1 MSANPWVRPSEP
13 LVIAHRGHSIALP
26 ENTMAA
32 YERAVELGTDMIE
45 ADVNI
50 TRDGRLVMIHD
61 WTLDRTTSGAGPVH
75 DATLDEVKRLD
86 AGAWFGEGHAGSR
99 VPTTES
105 LLRFAAEAGIL
116 MCFEV
121 KGADADEADRIAVDL
136 VDLFVLHNA
145 LGWAFMSSYHH
156 RAMAVARARVPE
168 LMLAP
173 ERLPDDV
180 PADPVEASGQASAL
194 GAPVLQNHWR
204 FATEALVRQ
213 THVDGIGLWTWP
225 TTEPEGIELS
235 LDLGVD
241 GVMGDDVTAMVE
253 AVRRRAAAA
262 S

>member
-1 MSANPWVRPSEP
+1 VPENPWIRPADP
-13 LVIAHRGHSIALP
+13 LVIAHRGHSIAVP

-32 YERAVELGTDMIE
+32 YRRAVELGTDMIE

-50 TRDGRLVMIHD
+50 TRDGQLVMIHD
-61 WTLDRTTSGAGPVH
+61 WTLDRTTNGSGPVH
-75 DATLDEVKRLD
+75 DATLDEVLSL
-86 AGAWFGEGHAGSR
+86 EAGSWFDGQTGLR
-99 VPTTES
+99 VPTTLE
-105 LLRFAAEAGIL
+105 LLRFAAGAGIL

-121 KGADADEADRIAVDL
+121 KGADEDEADRIALDL
-136 VDLFVLHNA
+136 VDLFVRHDA

-156 RAMAVARARVPE
+156 RAMAVARAKVPE

-180 PADPVEASGQASAL
+180 PADPVEAATQATRL

-213 THVDGIGLWTWP
+213 CHADGVALWTWP
-225 TTEPEGIELS
+225 TTEPEGIEIS
-235 LDLGVD
+235 LDVGAD
-241 GVMGDDVTAMVE
+241 AVMGDDVPAMVD
-253 AVRRRAAAA
+253 AVRRRRPVA

>member
-1 MSANPWVRPSEP
+1 MTDNPWIRPDDP

-32 YERAVELGTDMIE
+32 YRRAVELGADMIE

-50 TRDGRLVMIHD
+50 TRDGRLVMMHD
-61 WTLDRTTSGAGPVH
+61 PTLDRTTTGTGRVSAS
-75 DATLDEVKRLD
+75 TLDEVLGLD
-86 AGAWFGEGHAGSR
+86 AGSWMGAEHAGIR
-99 VPTTES
+99 VPTTED
-105 LLRFAAEAGIL
+105 LLRFAADAGIL

-121 KGADADEADRIAVDL
+121 KGGDPDESDRIAIDL
-136 VDLFVLHNA
+136 VDLFVQHDA

-156 RAMAVARARVPE
+156 RAMAVAKERVPA

-180 PADPVEASGQASAL
+180 PVDPVDASDQATRL
-194 GAPVLQNHWR
+194 GAPVIQNHWR
-204 FATEALVRQ
+204 FATEELVRQ
-213 THVDGIGLWTWP
+213 VHVDGVALWTWP

-235 LDLGVD
+235 LDIGAD
-241 GVMGDDVTAMVE
+241 AMMGDDVPAMVE
-253 AVRRRAAAA
+253 AVERRRTRA

>member
-1 MSANPWVRPSEP
+1 MPDNPWIRPSDP
-13 LVIAHRGHSIALP
+13 LVIAHRGHSIAMP

-50 TRDGRLVMIHD
+50 TRDGQLVMIHD
-61 WTLDRTTSGAGPVH
+61 WKLDRTTSGSGPVH
-75 DATLDEVKRLD
+75 DATLEEIGRLD
-86 AGAWFGEGHAGSR
+86 AGSWFDGHAGLR
-99 VPTTES
+99 VPTTEE
-105 LLRFAAEAGIL
+105 LIRFAAEAGIL

-121 KGADADEADRIAVDL
+121 KGADDDEADRIALDL
-136 VDLFVLHNA
+136 VDLFVRHDA

-156 RAMAVARARVPE
+156 RAMAVAKERVPE

-180 PADPVEASGQASAL
+180 PVDPVDASGQATRL
-194 GAPVLQNHWR
+194 GAPVIQNHWR
-204 FATEALVRQ
+204 FATEELVRQ
-213 THVDGIGLWTWP
+213 VHADGVALWTWP

-235 LDLGVD
+235 LDIGAD
-241 GVMGDDVTAMVE
+241 AVMGDDVPAMVD
-253 AVRRRAAAA
+253 AVERRRSQA